1 MKTNLEEIK
10 KVIEILLDNNQISSS
25 DKAFGCCSPVYCST
39 NENISGYLHKNYSL
53 DNSKVLSVT
62 GSGDIPME
70 FALRKATNIDC
81 FDINALAGYMAK
93 LKIVSVLELDHQAFL
108 DFYADYNRMNNC
120 EKVLNSNVYANKIEK
135 HLDGDTKE
143 FWNHVYTLASN
154 RQSLFPAG
162 VLIRSSNLFANNSV
176 SYELLSKLDSFVE
189 KANYYKLKQLLE
201 TAKFNFIESNM
212 FDLPQNI
219 GNNKYSTIYLSNIA
233 EYLKDMYDNNRLS
246 KFKDF
251 IANSLLHN
259 LSKDGLMI
267 GAYLFNFLNNDGK
280 GDYDIYDT
288 NKRNE
293 YLSDIFETITFN
305 SATHELDKTKDAVLV
320 LTKK

>member
-1 MKTNLEEIK
+1 MKTNLQEIK
-10 KVIEILLDNNQISSS
+10 KVIEILLHNNEISSS
-25 DKAFGCCSPVYCST
+25 AKAFGCCSPVYCST
-39 NENISGYLHKNYSL
+39 NENISGYLHKNYNF

-81 FDINALAGYMAK
+81 FDINALAEYMAK
-93 LKIVSVLELDHQAFL
+93 LKIVSVLALDHQAFL
-108 DFYADYNRMNNC
+108 DFYADHNKMRNC
-120 EKVLNSNVYANKIEK
+120 EKVLNLDVYANKIEK
-135 HLDGDTKE
+135 HLDKDTRE
-143 FWNHVYTLASN
+143 FWNYVYTIASN
-154 RQSLFPAG
+154 KQSLFPTG
-162 VLIRSSNLFANNSV
+162 VLIRSSSLFANNSV

-189 KANYYKLKQLLE
+189 KANYYKLKKLLE
-201 TAKFNFIESNM
+201 TTKFNFIESNM

-251 IANSLLHN
+251 ISNNLLQSLN
-259 LSKDGLMI
+259 KDGLMI

-280 GDYDIYDT
+280 GNYDIYDT

-293 YLSDIFETITFN
+293 FLSDIFETIIFN
-305 SATHELDKTKDAVLV
+305 SATYEQDKTRDAVLV